1 MTKEECRFSVIMAV
15 YEKARELEESLTDF
29 LTQAYEP
36 GYEVI
41 VVDESSTDNTED
53 VLKLFKQEYPQ
64 LYTTF
69 LPKPN
74 RNITRRRLA
83 LSIGVKA
90 SENEWVIFTDI
101 HKKPTSPN
109 WLNELA
115 DSIDGSSKVML
126 GYFRKKGTRLQIF
139 DEVWEANRQIR
150 KAERKRAN
158 GHEGKRLKYL
168 RGKYDF
174 IVVRRDYAHDLL
186 KFFEQD
192 ISLSRLLGLRLSIM
206 CHNIQ

>member
-15 YEKARELEESLTDF
+15 YEKASELKESLPDF
-29 LTQAYEP
+29 LMQAYEP

-41 VVDESSTDNTED
+41 VVDESSTDDTED
-53 VLKLFKQEYPQ
+53 VLKLFKQNYPQ

-74 RNITRRRLA
+74 RDIVRRRLA

-90 SENEWVIFTDI
+90 AKNEWVIFTDI
-101 HKKPTSPN
+101 NAKPTSAE
-109 WLNELA
+109 WLKEL
-115 DSIDGSSKVML
+115 SEFINGSSKVML
-126 GYFRKKGTRLQIF
+126 GYYRKKGTQLQIF
-139 DEVWEANRQIR
+139 DEVWEANKQIR
-150 KAERKRAN
+150 KAERKRAD

-174 IVVRRDYAHDLL
+174 IVVRRDHAHDLL

-192 ISLSRLLGLRLSIM
+192 ISLRHLLGLRLSII
-206 CHNIQ
+206 CHNLW

>member
-15 YEKARELEESLTDF
+15 YEKARELEESLPDF

-41 VVDESSTDNTED
+41 VVDESSTDDTED

-74 RNITRRRLA
+74 LNITRRRLA

-90 SENEWVIFTDI
+90 AKNEWVIFTDI
-101 HKKPTSPN
+101 NSKPPSSE
-109 WLNELA
+109 WLKELA
-115 DSIDGSSKVML
+115 EFIN
-126 GYFRKKGTRLQIF
+126 GYFRKKGTQLQIF

-150 KAERKRAN
+150 KAERKRAD

-174 IVVRRDYAHDLL
+174 IVVRRDCAHDLL
-186 KFFEQD
+186 KLFEQD
-192 ISLSRLLGLRLSIM
+192 ISLRRLLGLRLSIM
-206 CHNIQ
+206 CHNLC